1 MGKNSKWM
9 KALVWV
15 LIFGSILSVFMTLL
29 YTTILR

>member
-1 MGKNSKWM
+1 MGKNSTWM

-15 LIFGSILSVFMTLL
+15 LIFGSVLSVFMTLL